1 MGDWKIISKLTD
13 PIIASLVE
21 GRLKAEGIPVIL
33 RTKEAAGSIY
43 GLTTG
48 PLAEIKILVPADRT
62 AEALELLQQLENE
75 PFENELSETEEDDY
89 IHESDGEQ
97 EN

>member
-1 MGDWKIISKLTD
+1 MKDWKIISQLTD
-13 PIIASLVE
+13 PIIASLLE
-21 GRLKAEGIPVIL
+21 GRLKSEGIPVIL

-62 AEALELLQQLENE
+62 AEAQELLAQIENE
-75 PFENELSETEEDDY
+75 PLENELSETEDEY
-89 IHESDGEQ
+89 FKESDEEQ
-97 EN
+97 DN

>member
-1 MGDWKIISKLTD
+1 MGDWKIISKSTD
-13 PIIASLVE
+13 PIIASLLE
-21 GRLKAEGIPVIL
+21 GRLKSEGIPVIL
-33 RTKEAAGSIY
+33 QSKEAAGSIY

-62 AEALELLQQLENE
+62 AEALELLENLENE
-75 PFENELSETEEDDY
+75 PFENEPFEIEDEY
-89 IHESDGEQ
+89 IRESDGDQ